1 MASEH
6 FNDEEI
12 QDYLDNNRN
21 IDRSA
26 IAAHLNSCAKCQAVY
41 TGYKAVFQ
49 GLNSELQE
57 SLPADFTESVI
68 ASIPVKPRG
77 VRAYG
82 ILSAAA
88 VVLVLIGGLV
98 IAQQYI
104 DLMPV
109 GRDAAKSLMPAIELQ
124 APKLLDGNFDAISS
138 LHKYNLWLIAGSV
151 VFALTIIDQICSKKR
166 SFHHKVLSLIAF

>member
-12 QDYLDNNRN
+12 QDYLDDNRK

-26 IAAHLNSCAKCQAVY
+26 IAAHLNSCEKCQAVY
-41 TGYKAVFQ
+41 TGYEAVFQ
-49 GLNSELQE
+49 GLSSELPE
-57 SLPADFTESVI
+57 SLPSDFTESVL
-68 ASIPVKPRG
+68 AKIPVKPRG
-77 VRAYG
+77 VRANG

-88 VVLVLIGGLV
+88 VAVVLIGGLV

-109 GRDAAKSLMPAIELQ
+109 GRDVAKSLMPAIELQ
-124 APKLLDGNFDAISS
+124 APKLLDGNFNAISS
-138 LHKYNLWLIAGSV
+138 LRKYDLWLMAGFV
-151 VFALTIIDQICSKKR
+151 ICAVTIIDQICSKKR
-166 SFHHKVLSLIAF
+166 SFHDKVLSLIAL